1 MRFVPVLLAAAAL
14 LSACAQPRA
23 HVGARITPDGV
34 RATPS
39 LSTSIAGIGLTLS
52 Q

>member
-1 MRFVPVLLAAAAL
+1 MRFVCALLALTAL
-14 LSACAQPRA
+14 LSACSQPRA
-23 HVGARITPDGV
+23 HVGARVTPDGV

-39 LSTSIAGIGLTLS
+39 LSTTIAGIGLTVS

>member
-1 MRFVPVLLAAAAL
+1 MKRLFALLALTGL
-14 LSACAQPRA
+14 LSACSQPRA
-23 HVGARITPDGV
+23 HVGARVTPDGV

-39 LSTSIAGIGLTLS
+39 LSTSIAGVGLTVS

>member
-1 MRFVPVLLAAAAL
+1 MRVLFVSLAMTAL
-14 LSACAQPRA
+14 LSACSQPRA

-39 LSTSIAGIGLTLS
+39 LSTSIAGIGLTVS